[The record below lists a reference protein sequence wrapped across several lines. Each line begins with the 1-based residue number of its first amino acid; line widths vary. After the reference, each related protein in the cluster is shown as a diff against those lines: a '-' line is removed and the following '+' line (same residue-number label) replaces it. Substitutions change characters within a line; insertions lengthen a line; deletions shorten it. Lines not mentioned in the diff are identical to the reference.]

1 MAAPLLAAA
10 PAVAKFI
17 AANGTRAAIRKF
29 GQQAVTRAKNQ
40 MAKASSKIDDALT
53 PSKLKKS
60 QATAR
65 SRLTEKQQKRTKARE
80 TAEARENPTN
90 PATRL
95 AQRESAKAER
105 AAAEK
110 ATKRQASRQKTA
122 RKKAVTQRKR
132 AIAKGAGAAGAA
144 GAVGAGAAARSK
156 AAKTKSENEMR
167 AASKA
172 RRSRT
177 PSRTAVGGGARTP
190 SRATS
195 TIAKAREMG
204 RQAAATPKPKRPMK
218 PQTPPKT
225 KIDMPPADSRGKVT
239 GKGGRNV
246 GQGAFTRANVTKEQL
261 KSSGMTLRQYLNF
274 MDREGKRPPK
284 KAMGGGMMKSKMGT
298 KGGAMGGRKRMPPGY
313 GSGGMAKKGPK
324 GYAKGGA
331 MTTKM
336 KPKGFKKGGK
346 FPDLT
351 GDGKVTKKDIL
362 KGRGVPGFK
371 KGGKPPKGYK
381 RGGKVRGAGIAR
393 KGVRPAKMF

>member
-156 AAKTKSENEMR
+156 AAKTRSENEMR

-177 PSRTAVGGGARTP
+177 PSRTAVGSGARTP

>member
-156 AAKTKSENEMR
+156 AAKTRSENEMR

-177 PSRTAVGGGARTP
+177 PSRTAVGSGARTP

-346 FPDLT
+346 
-351 GDGKVTKKDIL
+351 
-362 KGRGVPGFK
+362 
-371 KGGKPPKGYK
+371 PPKGYK

>member
-156 AAKTKSENEMR
+156 AAKTRSENEMR